1 MAERYVVVDLET
13 TGNSPKKGDRI
24 IQFAAVVIQEGK
36 ITEEYSTFIHPE
48 QPISV
53 FIEELTGI
61 NGDLIKDAP
70 VFEEAAGKI
79 HSLIQGACFVAHN
92 VAFDLSFLQEEFERC
107 GYPPFYGSTLDTVEL
122 ARILKPDSD
131 GYKLNQL
138 AKEENLD
145 HDRPHRADS
154 DAYVTALLLLTLKE
168 KLYRLP
174 MMTLKQLHKLSF
186 SLKSEIHELIEEC
199 ISLRLSKS
207 ERKNPLY
214 TAYRG
219 LAFRKTDTDKKAS
232 ASPAPAASDYPGRE
246 ELRNML
252 SAQPDFEERQGQLA
266 MMDAVHSAFENG
278 ERSMIE
284 AGTGIGKTLGYL
296 LPAAYYA
303 KKHGEP
309 VTLSTYTLQLQDQL
323 LQAEIPKLTAIL
335 PFPVRAVL
343 LKGRGNYLSMAKF
356 ERAVKEKEDNYETAL
371 AKMQILVWLTET
383 GTGDKDELHLTGGG
397 ELFWDRVKDDGHT
410 DRALQ
415 EPWKKLDFF
424 ERAKAEAAKAD
435 LIVTNHAFLLADAAS
450 GTPVIPDGC
459 LVLDEAHHIEKAA
472 SRHMGKRMDYLQI
485 KTLMNRIKSADQR
498 QLISRLSRLL
508 EEHGFVPLPIA
519 ELDSRINDFLYEF
532 DQLFHMLSAYAQK
545 TGKHTGIGRVL
556 LEEGAGSRNIRIL
569 SERLIGGLSDIT
581 ASIVRHTDMLE
592 GKELSKNAL
601 YYLNDLRMLVRRVQE
616 VRGKLDE
623 FFLHPDAD
631 TVYWVEFSK
640 SVPHF
645 GIALFSQPAAGGGKV
660 YETFFSRR
668 KSLVLTSATLA
679 VNGSFRYLAVQ
690 LGMDP
695 DGVKTYRFPSPFDYK
710 QNVKIL
716 VAEDMPLVNTVSSEI
731 YSAAAA
737 RHIISA
743 VQAANGRTM
752 VLFTSNDMLSHTY
765 QRVKDTGFLQDYTL
779 FAQGITGGSKARLLR
794 NFQQFDKAVLFG
806 TSGLWDGV
814 DIPGEA
820 LSCLIIARLP
830 FSPPEDPIQAVKA
843 RLLEE
848 EGKKPFAEFALPEAI
863 LRFRQGFGRLIRTR
877 NDRGVLVILDRRVT
891 HAHYGKE
898 FIKAIPEAG
907 WKKVSAARLHEEI
920 EEWLP
925 EG

>member
-61 NGDLIKDAP
+61 NASLIKDAP
-70 VFEEAAGKI
+70 VFEEAAEKI

-92 VAFDLSFLQEEFERC
+92 VAFDLSFLQEELERC
-107 GYPPFYGSTLDTVEL
+107 GYSAFYGSTIDTVEL

-131 GYKLNQL
+131 GYKLSQL

-199 ISLRLSKS
+199 ITLRLSKS
-207 ERKNPLY
+207 EKKNPLY
-214 TAYRG
+214 TTYRG
-219 LAFRKTDTDKKAS
+219 LAFRKIDPDKKGS
-232 ASPAPAASDYPGRE
+232 ASDGVPDYPGQGRVRD
-246 ELRNML
+246 LL
-252 SAQPDFEERQGQLA
+252 KGQPGFEERDGQLA
-266 MMDAVHSAFENG
+266 MMDAVYSAFEKG
-278 ERSMIE
+278 ERCFIE

-323 LQAEIPKLTAIL
+323 LQTEIPKLEAIL

-383 GTGDKDELHLTGGG
+383 ATGDKDELHLTGGG

-410 DRALQ
+410 DKALQ
-415 EPWKKLDFF
+415 EPWKRIDFF

-485 KTLMNRIKSADQR
+485 KTLMNRLKSADQR
-498 QLISRLSRLL
+498 QLVSRLSRLL
-508 EEHGFVPLPIA
+508 EDHGFVPLPTA
-519 ELDSRINDFLYEF
+519 ELDSRISDFLYEF
-532 DQLFHMLSAYAQK
+532 DQLFHMLSSYAQK
-545 TGKHTGIGRVL
+545 SDKHTGAGRVL
-556 LEEGAGSRNIRIL
+556 LKDGAGGRNIRIL
-569 SERLIGGLSDIT
+569 SERLIGALSDLT
-581 ASIVRHTDMLE
+581 GSIVRHTDMLE

-601 YYLNDLRMLVRRVQE
+601 YYLNDLRMLVRKVQE
-616 VRGKLDE
+616 VKEKLDE

-631 TVYWVEFSK
+631 SIYWIEFSK

-645 GIALFSQPAAGGGKV
+645 GIALFSQPAAGGGLV
-660 YETFFSRR
+660 YERFFSRR
-668 KSLVLTSATLA
+668 RSLVLTSATLA

-690 LGMDP
+690 LGMDMAN
-695 DGVKTYRFPSPFDYK
+695 VKTCRFPSPFDYK
-710 QNVKIL
+710 QSVKVL
-716 VAEDMPLVNTVSSEI
+716 VAEDMPLVNTVSAEI

-752 VLFTSNDMLSHTY
+752 VLFTSNDMLSQTY
-765 QRVKDTGFLQDYTL
+765 QRVKATGFLQDYTL

-830 FSPPEDPIQAVKA
+830 FSPPDDPLQAVKA

-848 EGKKPFAEFALPEAI
+848 EGKKPFAEHALPEAI

-898 FIKAIPEAG
+898 FIKAIPEAQ
-907 WKKVSAARLHEEI
+907 WKKVSAAQLHEEI